1 MARMGWALKELG
13 ELRARSSMR
22 LGAKSKH
29 LERPE
34 ARDALAI
41 MIASVRN
48 KRHLRAE
55 QSATSYSR
63 HGVNRVSWYSMAERV
78 YLDWNATAPLRPE
91 AKSAMAGAW
100 ELAG

>member
-1 MARMGWALKELG
+1 MARMGSALKELG

-48 KRHLRAE
+48 KRHLAGRTVRD
-55 QSATSYSR
+55 QLFSVSR
-63 HGVNRVSWYSMAERV
+63 DQGIMVLN
-78 YLDWNATAPLRPE
+78 
-91 AKSAMAGAW
+91 G
-100 ELAG
+100 